1 MATKPTGKE
10 REGHTQTPEGGADD
24 SSYAASIWPVSWRVT
39 MVVESDDIYINN
51 MSLLQN
57 YLSVK

>member
-51 MSLLQN
+51 M
-57 YLSVK
+57 